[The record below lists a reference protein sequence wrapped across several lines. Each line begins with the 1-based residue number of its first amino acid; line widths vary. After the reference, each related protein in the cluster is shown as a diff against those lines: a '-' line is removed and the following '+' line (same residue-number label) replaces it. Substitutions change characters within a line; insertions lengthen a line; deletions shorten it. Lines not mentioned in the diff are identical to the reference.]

1 VCVMSHPQGS
11 QSTMHRYKLRSTSAS
26 APSPTL
32 EEEPA
37 ENKTGGSDNSDME
50 CATVRASTSS
60 DDPPSKKPKLR
71 RKTKSSLSKKSP
83 FIPIGLVQVAVIEP
97 IEVDSVFS
105 QTGITSLPEEML
117 VRICQYCDSASM
129 FNLLITSKWFYQI
142 LGGSNS
148 FWKVVCTKEELV
160 GYSCINTANNEE
172 EEANPNREEK
182 IGWTGKPM
190 RVRPPAE
197 YPPWRKVFARGLHMR
212 RNIWQSNYEGYRIY
226 ANTNTP
232 VVKLDPE
239 LDMNHVKS
247 QMGNFPKLSDN
258 DDLKYDWDDK
268 HLVVFHF
275 FRGETESCTIRLWD
289 ISEVPQFKYAVERG
303 LECITDKVAVVNN
316 HVAIVPSWPL
326 EANAIVMTLN
336 IEDNMSEVGKFIFH
350 QPHRRDAIDEQ
361 WEHTQLRVIRNE
373 AMVVCR
379 CPDWTLIVVELPSCN
394 ALYEV
399 SLSQVDTIFDC
410 HQIRSY
416 RQTAMI
422 MFARKQNDT
431 KNILVTV
438 DVAGENTK
446 VRSSYNCQDVGDVA
460 LFTDPEEFYIMKRS
474 GNVVMYDASTKTETV
489 KIANENPHPPALQA
503 ALQAAEAPPG
513 DGNGGNA
520 AANAPANQQQQQP
533 QQQQQYEY
541 QLFVNRKEQIC
552 VMQSASEV
560 PQGRTIKVYTY
571 SQEKLYTINLDLC
584 KYGMSRDESICIY
597 TNGAFLAAADSKKFS
612 IFNVRTGKYHG
623 SITIPQ
629 HLERSKGKEEKD
641 CMYEQTG
648 LSLFIFDEDKLIAVH
663 DYERAF
669 PAVLDIYKFW

>member
-1 VCVMSHPQGS
+1 
-11 QSTMHRYKLRSTSAS
+11 MHRYKLRSTSAS
-26 APSPTL
+26 APSPSAEDDPLGTKI
-32 EEEPA
+32 PA
-37 ENKTGGSDNSDME
+37 DTPGGSDSDVDS
-50 CATVRASTSS
+50 AAVTPSTSS

-71 RKTKSSLSKKSP
+71 RKTKASLNKKSP
-83 FIPIGLVQVAVIEP
+83 FIPVAVIDP
-97 IEVDSVFS
+97 IEDNSAAS
-105 QTGITSLPEEML
+105 KAGIMSLPEEML
-117 VRICQYCDSASM
+117 VRICQYCDSASL

-142 LGGSNS
+142 LGGSNAY
-148 FWKVVCTKEELV
+148 WKVVCTKEELI
-160 GYSCINTANNEE
+160 GYGCISAANNDE
-172 EEANPNREEK
+172 EEANPNRVEK
-182 IGWTGKPM
+182 IGFAGKPI
-190 RVRPPAE
+190 RIRPPSE
-197 YPPWRKVFARGLHMR
+197 YPTWRKVFTRGLQMR

-226 ANTNTP
+226 ANTNLP
-232 VVKLDPE
+232 VVKLTPD
-239 LDMNHVKS
+239 LDMNHVKA

-326 EANAIVMTLN
+326 EARAIVMTLN
-336 IEDNMSEVGKFIFH
+336 IEDNMSEVGKFIFDD
-350 QPHRRDAIDEQ
+350 QRRREAIDEQ

-379 CPDWTLIVVELPSCN
+379 CPDWTLIIVELPSCT

-399 SLSQVDTIFDC
+399 ALSQVDTIFDC

-438 DVAGENTK
+438 DVAGEATK

-474 GNVVMYDASTKTETV
+474 GNVVMYDANTKTETL
-489 KIANENPHPPALQA
+489 KIANENPHPPPVVTAP
-503 ALQAAEAPPG
+503 AEAAAANPPG
-513 DGNGGNA
+513 DAQDGNPA
-520 AANAPANQQQQQP
+520 DNAPANDQQQP
-533 QQQQQYEY
+533 QQAQQQHSYEY

-612 IFNVRTGKYHG
+612 IFNVRTGEYHG
-623 SITIPQ
+623 SITIPT